1 MTLDIRPTPS
11 GEGELH
17 GVLLPPLR
25 DRTTDGLWL
34 RALGCNPD
42 GTFLIVE
49 DQEFT
54 YRRAEELVAATTR
67 MLRAGGV
74 THGDHVA
81 ILLDNRP
88 EYVWLL
94 LAAGRIGAVGVP
106 IHAEAK
112 GHLLAHFFRSS
123 DCTFAVIAASRVH
136 EVDQVLGDARPGV
149 VWIVDDSLSED
160 LQVLAQ
166 VGRIQVPFQPVEAEN
181 ADTGSYPPA
190 AFNDTYLFMFTSGTS
205 GPSKAAVVS
214 QAQPITHALK
224 IAEQCGWRPTERLY
238 TCLPLSH
245 ANAQC
250 HTMFPAIGLG
260 ATMILGR
267 RFSVS
272 RFWSDVQRAE
282 GTAVSL
288 LGSMLQL
295 LSKKEPSPEESEN
308 VVSTVLV
315 VPFPRN
321 VQEFDDRY
329 RAKFA
334 TLYGLTE
341 CAPVSFAR
349 PGEGYGKPLG
359 MAGTVLRD
367 HNDVQIVDDD
377 DIPVPVG
384 TTGEIVVRRH
394 DPYITVQRYYGR
406 ERETW
411 SDFRNLW
418 FHTGDFGYLDEDDTL
433 YFVGRKSDSLRR
445 RGENVS
451 ISELE
456 IELQAFDGV
465 LEAAVVAVPSDLGDM
480 SEDDIAVFLTVTDNS
495 GLTPERV
502 GELATKHISRY
513 MRPRYIQ
520 IIDELPKTPTAKIRK
535 DVLRKTVEGGLTAFF
550 DTESRRDRASR

>member
-1 MTLDIRPTPS
+1 MEEKLTMEKSLTPS
-11 GEGELH
+11 EDGERP
-17 GVLLPPLR
+17 GVLLTPLR
-25 DRTTDGLWL
+25 ERTTDQLWL
-34 RALGCNPD
+34 RALSRNPD

-49 DQEFT
+49 DEEFT
-54 YRRAEELVAATTR
+54 YRQAEELVAATTR
-67 MLRAGGV
+67 MLRTRGV
-74 THGDHVA
+74 TRGDHVA

-94 LAAGRIGAVGVP
+94 LAVGRIGAVGVP

-112 GHLLAHFFRSS
+112 GQLLAHFFGSS
-123 DCTFAVIAASRVH
+123 DCTFAVIAASRVD
-136 EVDQVLGDARPGV
+136 EVDQVPGDARRGV
-149 VWIVDDSLSED
+149 VWIVDDTAPQD
-160 LQVLAQ
+160 PQVLAR
-166 VGRIQVPFQPVEAEN
+166 VGRLQVPFQPIEPEN
-181 ADTGSYPPA
+181 ADTEPHPVA
-190 AFNDTYLFMFTSGTS
+190 AFKDTYLLMFTSGTS

-224 IAEQCGWRPTERLY
+224 IAEECGWRPTERLY

-282 GTAVSL
+282 GTAISL

-308 VVSTVLV
+308 AVSTVLV

-329 RAKFA
+329 QAKFA

-367 HNDVQIVDDD
+367 HNDV
-377 DIPVPVG
+377 
-384 TTGEIVVRRH
+384 E
-394 DPYITVQRYYGR
+394 
-406 ERETW
+406 
-411 SDFRNLW
+411 
-418 FHTGDFGYLDEDDTL
+418 
-433 YFVGRKSDSLRR
+433 
-445 RGENVS
+445 
-451 ISELE
+451 
-456 IELQAFDGV
+456 
-465 LEAAVVAVPSDLGDM
+465 
-480 SEDDIAVFLTVTDNS
+480 
-495 GLTPERV
+495 
-502 GELATKHISRY
+502 
-513 MRPRYIQ
+513 
-520 IIDELPKTPTAKIRK
+520 
-535 DVLRKTVEGGLTAFF
+535 
-550 DTESRRDRASR
+550 

>member
-1 MTLDIRPTPS
+1 MLTPS
-11 GEGELH
+11 DDEGSL
-17 GVLLPPLR
+17 GALLPPLR
-25 DRTTDGLWL
+25 ERTTDQLWL
-34 RALGCNPD
+34 RALRRNPD

-49 DQEFT
+49 DEEFT
-54 YRRAEELVAATTR
+54 YRQAEELVAATTR

-74 THGDHVA
+74 TQGDHVA
-81 ILLDNRP
+81 ILLENRP

-94 LAAGRIGAVGVP
+94 LAVGRIGAVGVP

-112 GHLLAHFFRSS
+112 GQLLAHFFGSS
-123 DCTFAVIAASRVH
+123 DCTFAVIAASRVN
-136 EVDQVLGDARPGV
+136 EVDRILGDVCLEV
-149 VWIVDDSLSED
+149 VWVLDDSAPD
-160 LQVLAQ
+160 PQDVAQ
-166 VGRIQVPFQPVEAEN
+166 VGRLQLPFRPVGAER
-181 ADTGSYPPA
+181 AATAPHPVA
-190 AFNDTYLFMFTSGTS
+190 AFKDTYLLMFTSGTS

-224 IAEQCGWRPTERLY
+224 IAEECGWQPTERLY

-272 RFWSDVQRAE
+272 RFWSDVQRAQ

-295 LSKKEPSPEESEN
+295 LSKKEPSPEESQN
-308 VVSTVLV
+308 AVSTVLV

-329 RAKFA
+329 QAKFA
-334 TLYGLTE
+334 TMYGLTE

-349 PGEGYGKPLG
+349 PGEGYGKALG

-394 DPYITVQRYYGR
+394 EPYVTVQRYYGR

-411 SDFRNLW
+411 GDFRNLW
-418 FHTGDFGYLDEDDTL
+418 FHTGDFGYLDEEDTL

-456 IELQAFDGV
+456 IELQAFHGV

-480 SEDDIAVFLTVTDNS
+480 SEDDIAVFLTVTAGS
-495 GLTPERV
+495 GLTAEHV
-502 GELATKHISRY
+502 GELATEHISRY

-535 DVLRKTVEGGLTAFF
+535 DVLRKAVEGGLDAFF
-550 DTESRRDRASR
+550 DTDARR